1 MKSFITIVFL
11 LPTVLFSQTEWG
23 NWLMYFGTNKVS
35 DNWSI
40 HSEVQYRNHTVSP
53 TNVEQ
58 LLLRTGVNYHL
69 KSGNAMVTAGYG
81 YVANHEFES
90 PQKNAEVNEHRIF
103 EQFIINN
110 YVGRVKFEHR
120 YRVEQR
126 WVNSVYKN
134 RFRYRLMLFIPLNKP
149 VIEKGAFFL
158 GLYDEVFLNTRAT
171 FFDRNRLYGAL
182 GYQFSKSTSLQI
194 GVLQQQVSTAGKFH
208 LQFGLTFNPDLTKKK

>member
-1 MKSFITIVFL
+1 MKHLFLTLIFIPFS
-11 LPTVLFSQTEWG
+11 LFSQDEMG

-35 DNWSI
+35 QNWSI
-40 HSEVQYRNHTVSP
+40 HSEIQYRNHTIAP

-69 KSGNAMVTAGYG
+69 KSNNAIVTAGYG
-81 YVANHEFES
+81 YVANHVYES

-103 EQFIINN
+103 EQFILNN

-120 YRVEQR
+120 YRIEQR
-126 WVNSVYKN
+126 WVDSDYKN

-149 VIEKGAFFL
+149 KIEKGTIFL
-158 GLYDEVFLNTRAT
+158 GLYDEVFLNTKAT
-171 FFDRNRLYGAL
+171 FFDRNRLYAAV

-194 GVLQQQVSTAGKFH
+194 GVLQQQLSTNGKFH
-208 LQFGLTFNPDLTKKK
+208 LQFGLTFNPNLMNKK